1 MSDVRLHDDSKQKEF
16 PPKDEARRI
25 FNWKDVVAAITGIF
39 PKGIFNKVRRQH
51 VSEADIKQMLEDGQQ
66 SGAIDST
73 EHELLKSILEFTD
86 TTVKEIMVPRT
97 DVVAVDISISR
108 ERLVK
113 VVIDEGYSRM
123 PVYHGRIDN
132 IIGIIYTKD
141 LLSML
146 EHRDVIILQDILR
159 PPYFIPESKKISA
172 LLRELQTK
180 KQHMAIVVDEFGGT
194 EGIITMEDILEE
206 IVGEIRDEYDEDLR
220 DIEPSSDGS
229 VVVNAGMSIHDFNAQ
244 FHAAV
249 PEDVDYETIS
259 GFLHK
264 FTGRIPE
271 LHEEIRYGDLAFL
284 VSKKNERRIRLVKV
298 KKQRL

>member
-1 MSDVRLHDDSKQKEF
+1 MSDEHLHDDGER
-16 PPKDEARRI
+16 KD
-25 FNWKDVVAAITGIF
+25 FWKDIAATLAGIF
-39 PKGIFNKVRRQH
+39 KVRRQH
-51 VSEADIKQMLEDGQQ
+51 VSEADIKQILEEGQQ

-108 ERLVK
+108 ERLIK

-123 PVYHGRIDN
+123 PVYQRTIDN

-159 PPYFIPESKKISA
+159 PPYFVPESKKISA
-172 LLRELQTK
+172 LLHELQMK

-206 IVGEIRDEYDEDLR
+206 IVGEIRDEYDEDLH
-220 DIEPSSDGS
+220 DIMPSNDGS
-229 VVVNAGMSIHDFNAQ
+229 VVVNAGMSIHDFNEQ
-244 FHAAV
+244 FHASI
-249 PEDVDYETIS
+249 PDDVDYETIS

-271 LHEEIRYGDLAFL
+271 LHEEIRYGSLAFI
-284 VSKKNERRIRLVKV
+284 VSKKNESRIRQVKI
-298 KKQRL
+298 KKTESSEIQ